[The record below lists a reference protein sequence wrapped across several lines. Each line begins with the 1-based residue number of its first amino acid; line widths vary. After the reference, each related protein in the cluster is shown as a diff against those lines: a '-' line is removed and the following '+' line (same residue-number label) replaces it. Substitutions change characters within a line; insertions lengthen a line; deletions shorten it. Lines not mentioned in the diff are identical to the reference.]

1 MSTHGA
7 QVQLT
12 IEGAVVATATLEGH
26 ASARDFVALLPLKLI
41 LEDYAAMEKV
51 AVLPRPLTTTEP
63 MAACTPSAG
72 DISFYVPWGNIAI
85 FYNDGQLSQGLVR
98 LGRLDSGLSAIRRR
112 GPMAVT
118 FELARE

>member
-51 AVLPRPLTTTEP
+51 AVLPRPLTTTETI
-63 MAACTPSAG
+63 AACMPSAG
-72 DISFYVPWGNIAI
+72 DVSFYVPWGNIAI